1 MMSRLSIVILL
12 LCLAC
17 QAADRSPSKEELKQA
32 QKDFQR
38 AIELQK
44 AGKIEDA
51 LEAANAAAALVPGNF
66 EYLTGR
72 EMLKLQVAGTYA
84 QLGNQ
89 LAEKGS
95 NPEAATQ
102 FRAALSLDPQNTYIQ
117 QRLRD
122 VLPPEN
128 PEKEHILT
136 LLASVDQIEVV
147 PKPGK
152 ASLHVKGDTRALY
165 DQIGRAFGVSMV
177 YEQAMQ
183 SHQVRFDVQD
193 VDFQTAMKLAGQV
206 TKTFWAPLSKVQVIV
221 ANDSQEMR
229 RQYER
234 LSMRTFYV
242 NNTNVPTDLN
252 DLVNVIRTV
261 LEVRLV
267 TLQPAKNTIVVRAPK
282 AQIDLI
288 APMIDEIDIS
298 RKEAELLFRSTMVFE
313 RPLLCFFTTAIK
325 HGVPVWAILHDRI
338 FAGIPTEAAKIFR
351 SIGDLALQAGVDWQ
365 ATELPKE
372 AFQLVYE
379 ALADDDRTLAAQGRR
394 PEHAPQEV
402 IVGHQHVSHRH
413 LKYGPPSTMGN
424 GFITSSPVPA
434 DRRAW
439 PAAAGATPRRRVAGR

>member
-1 MMSRLSIVILL
+1 MMSRLSIVVLL

-17 QAADRSPSKEELKQA
+17 QAADHSPSKEELKQA

-152 ASLHVKGDTRALY
+152 ASFHVKGDTRALY

-177 YEQAMQ
+177 YEQTMQ

-193 VDFQTAMKLAGQV
+193 VDFYTAMKLAGQV

-252 DLVNVIRTV
+252 DLVNVIR
-261 LEVRLV
+261 
-267 TLQPAKNTIVVRAPK
+267 
-282 AQIDLI
+282 
-288 APMIDEIDIS
+288 
-298 RKEAELLFRSTMVFE
+298 
-313 RPLLCFFTTAIK
+313 
-325 HGVPVWAILHDRI
+325 
-338 FAGIPTEAAKIFR
+338 
-351 SIGDLALQAGVDWQ
+351 
-365 ATELPKE
+365 
-372 AFQLVYE
+372 
-379 ALADDDRTLAAQGRR
+379 
-394 PEHAPQEV
+394 
-402 IVGHQHVSHRH
+402 
-413 LKYGPPSTMGN
+413 
-424 GFITSSPVPA
+424 
-434 DRRAW
+434 
-439 PAAAGATPRRRVAGR
+439 

>member
-1 MMSRLSIVILL
+1 
-12 LCLAC
+12 
-17 QAADRSPSKEELKQA
+17 
-32 QKDFQR
+32 
-38 AIELQK
+38 
-44 AGKIEDA
+44 
-51 LEAANAAAALVPGNF
+51 
-66 EYLTGR
+66 
-72 EMLKLQVAGTYA
+72 
-84 QLGNQ
+84 
-89 LAEKGS
+89 
-95 NPEAATQ
+95 
-102 FRAALSLDPQNTYIQ
+102 
-117 QRLRD
+117 
-122 VLPPEN
+122 
-128 PEKEHILT
+128 
-136 LLASVDQIEVV
+136 LASVDQIEVV

-288 APMIDEIDIS
+288 APMIDEIMASKPEVLVDIKAYEVNLDKMRQYGLDLPNDFSIFNIPFEIYRVLGPAAKPVIDQLLKTGTIDPSKVPIGSLSALQGSPLLAPFIFFGGGYGLTGISTPPISGHLSFSDSMSKSLEHVTVRASDGNAATLKIGTRFPILTSSFSNISITNKGQPIVGSSFPSVQYEDIGLMVKATPHYHSGEQVTMDLELQIRALGGQQLNGVPDITNREFKGTITVIDGESAVIAGSVTDQES
-298 RKEAELLFRSTMVFE
+298 RSTKGYPGLGEIPLLRTVLNKNSKEHIRQELLIVVTPHVIRKAV
-313 RPLLCFFTTAIK
+313 
-325 HGVPVWAILHDRI
+325 H
-338 FAGIPTEAAKIFR
+338 EAQP
-351 SIGDLALQAGVDWQ
+351 D
-365 ATELPKE
+365 
-372 AFQLVYE
+372 
-379 ALADDDRTLAAQGRR
+379 
-394 PEHAPQEV
+394 
-402 IVGHQHVSHRH
+402 
-413 LKYGPPSTMGN
+413 
-424 GFITSSPVPA
+424 
-434 DRRAW
+434 
-439 PAAAGATPRRRVAGR
+439 